1 MIAPFDKKYTDY
13 IIVAVSVVPIL
24 AQVLL
29 SGIGAT
35 ALCANWIASG
45 LFAWMIWNIIEVNH
59 LGIFKRNH
67 AFPISWALISMVLNF
82 ALINFNEY
90 KDGTLAAERWYD
102 IDKFQWYY
110 LIQMLGLLL
119 IIMTMMQTWQNKIAT
134 LPLIFC
140 GLITGAVST
149 LLNYSLFWL
158 LFFPVILYQLRSL
171 SKQNLGSI
179 LTGVVLA
186 IWLCYVGRFFLFGI
200 DNADQHFLSYTKI
213 LDHLIPDYID
223 YTRWEWV
230 FIGYIAILIIIY
242 SIAGLTNNVANSV
255 KAYSSIIML
264 SILSFIIT
272 IIAII
277 DISHLENYLG
287 IIAILLSFQVSIHQ
301 SYINSAK
308 NEWWTITI
316 IAGLA
321 ILSIV
326 SLFSFIF

>member
-1 MIAPFDKKYTDY
+1 MIAPFGKKYTDY

-158 LFFPVILYQLRSL
+158 LFFPIILYQLLSL
-171 SKQNLGSI
+171 LSGFAMSVDSFCSESTMPTSIFFHTQKSSTTLFLTI
-179 LTGVVLA
+179 LT
-186 IWLCYVGRFFLFGI
+186 
-200 DNADQHFLSYTKI
+200 
-213 LDHLIPDYID
+213 IPD
-223 YTRWEWV
+223 
-230 FIGYIAILIIIY
+230 GNGC
-242 SIAGLTNNVANSV
+242 S
-255 KAYSSIIML
+255 
-264 SILSFIIT
+264 
-272 IIAII
+272 
-277 DISHLENYLG
+277 
-287 IIAILLSFQVSIHQ
+287 
-301 SYINSAK
+301 
-308 NEWWTITI
+308 
-316 IAGLA
+316 
-321 ILSIV
+321 
-326 SLFSFIF
+326 

>member
-1 MIAPFDKKYTDY
+1 M
-13 IIVAVSVVPIL
+13 
-24 AQVLL
+24 
-29 SGIGAT
+29 
-35 ALCANWIASG
+35 
-45 LFAWMIWNIIEVNH
+45 
-59 LGIFKRNH
+59 
-67 AFPISWALISMVLNF
+67 
-82 ALINFNEY
+82 
-90 KDGTLAAERWYD
+90 
-102 IDKFQWYY
+102 
-110 LIQMLGLLL
+110 
-119 IIMTMMQTWQNKIAT
+119 
-134 LPLIFC
+134 
-140 GLITGAVST
+140 
-149 LLNYSLFWL
+149 
-158 LFFPVILYQLRSL
+158 
-171 SKQNLGSI
+171 
-179 LTGVVLA
+179 
-186 IWLCYVGRFFLFGI
+186 
-200 DNADQHFLSYTKI
+200 
-213 LDHLIPDYID
+213 
-223 YTRWEWV
+223 

-308 NEWWTITI
+308 NEWWTIAI